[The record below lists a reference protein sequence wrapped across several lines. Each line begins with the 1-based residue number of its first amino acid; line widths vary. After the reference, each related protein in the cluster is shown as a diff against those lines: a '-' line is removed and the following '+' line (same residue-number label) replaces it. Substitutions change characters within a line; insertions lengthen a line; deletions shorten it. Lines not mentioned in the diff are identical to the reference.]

1 MLQFAQ
7 DDTSAE
13 LILTLTEKVTLDVP
27 YYLFVFTHVTT
38 KDAVSFVKA
47 VADDQSL
54 YQSRYNQ
61 FTINP
66 SVVFDEQPTGMW
78 NYTIHE
84 QEDDENTDVANT
96 TSVLEYG
103 KLILDRATAYAPTQ
117 YNSATS
123 YKAYN
128 G

>member
-38 KDAVSFVKA
+38 KETVKFVKA
-47 VADDQSL
+47 VADDESN

-66 SVVFDEQPTGMW
+66 SVLFLDKPTGMW
-78 NYTIHE
+78 NYTIYE
-84 QEDDENTDVANT
+84 QQSAVNTDVGGSGA
-96 TSVLEYG
+96 VLEYG
-103 KLILDRATAYAPTQ
+103 KLILNRATAYAPTQ

>member
-13 LILTLTEKVTLDVP
+13 MILTLTEKVTLDVP

-38 KDAVSFVKA
+38 KETVKFIKA

-54 YQSRYNQ
+54 FQSRYNQ

-66 SVVFDEQPTGMW
+66 STVFLNKPTGFW
-78 NYTIHE
+78 NYTIYE
-84 QEDDENTDVANT
+84 QESAVNTDVSLAGA
-96 TSVLEYG
+96 VLEYG
-103 KLILDRATAYAPTQ
+103 KLILDRATTYAPTQ
-117 YNSATS
+117 YNSSTTYS
-123 YKAYN
+123 AYN